1 MYGFVGL
8 FKIILQSLQNRLGY
22 TDQPNLTNGTAN
34 TALVYHNKIYAL
46 VENNLPYLFNNARF
60 EINVDQS
67 GKLKEVGHHDYD
79 KKLKH

>member
-46 VENNLPYLFNNARF
+46 VENNLPF